1 MDGRPASSHP
11 SREREL
17 AMGLLDRYILR
28 TVITPLTLALI
39 IAGMLLLIEH
49 MLRLFDFVL
58 AEQGPVDVVWRML
71 ANLTPHYA
79 SLALPLGAF
88 LGVLLAFRN
97 LSLSSELDAMN
108 SSGASFSRLLRPIYL
123 LFALLMIADF
133 LLVGYVSPLARYRY
147 DKIRFDVTSGALG
160 IKVPQG
166 EFVNIS
172 DDVTIRL
179 GSVNAATREA
189 RDIYLE
195 MRDDDGRRTI
205 ITAASGAISTTP
217 EVTRLSLDLKS
228 GRQLLMEPS
237 RNRVSTLDFDS
248 FNIDIKLPAI
258 AVFRARGVDAEEATF
273 SEMVRLVRTETRES
287 SPLWLPY
294 RAALH
299 FSIVQPLTFL
309 VLPVLAVAMGVTGR
323 RRASNLKPIAGVA
336 LLIVYHEL
344 LQEWGLVVASKG
356 ELSPWISM
364 GGLFAL
370 FGIASLWLYRG
381 SVDKA
386 RTARVMS
393 RREDE
398 TVRVASGAAT
408 GGSAR

>member
-1 MDGRPASSHP
+1 
-11 SREREL
+11 
-17 AMGLLDRYILR
+17 MGLLDRYILR
-28 TVITPLTLALI
+28 TVITPLTLALVV
-39 IAGMLLLIEH
+39 AGMLLMIEH

-108 SSGASFSRLLRPIYL
+108 SSGASFRRLLRPIYM
-123 LFALLMIADF
+123 LFAVLMLFDF
-133 LLVGYVSPLARYRY
+133 LLVGYISPLARYRY

-179 GSVNAATREA
+179 GAVNAATREA
-189 RDIYLE
+189 RDIFLE
-195 MRDDDGRRTI
+195 MRDEDGRRTV
-205 ITAASGAISTTP
+205 ITANSGAISTTP
-217 EVTRLSLDLKS
+217 EVTTLTLDLRA
-228 GRQLLMEPS
+228 GRQLFIEPD
-237 RNRVSTLDFDS
+237 RETVSTLDFES
-248 FNIDIKLPAI
+248 FNIDIRLPAI
-258 AVFRARGVDAEEATF
+258 AMFRARGIEAQEATF
-273 SEMVRLVRTETRES
+273 SEMRALVATETRES

-299 FSIVQPLTFL
+299 FAIIQPLTFM
-309 VLPVLAVAMGVTGR
+309 VMPILAVAMGVTGR
-323 RRASNLKPIAGVA
+323 RRTANLKPIGGVA

-344 LQEWGLVVASKG
+344 LQEWAQPIAASG
-356 ELSPWISM
+356 VLSPWISM

-370 FGIASLWLYRG
+370 FAALSLWLYRG

-386 RTARVMS
+386 RTARVMA
-393 RREDE
+393 RGDDE
-398 TVRVASGAAT
+398 TVRVTADSPVDPRAAGAAE
-408 GGSAR
+408 

>member
-1 MDGRPASSHP
+1 
-11 SREREL
+11 
-17 AMGLLDRYILR
+17 MGLLDRYILR
-28 TVITPLTLALI
+28 TVITPLTLALV
-39 IAGMLLLIEH
+39 IAGMLLLVEH

-79 SLALPLGAF
+79 SLALPLGGF
-88 LGVLLAFRN
+88 MGVLLAFRN

-108 SSGASFSRLLRPIYL
+108 SSGASFSRLLRPIFL
-123 LFALLMIADF
+123 LFALLMVFDF
-133 LLVGYVSPLARYRY
+133 LLVGYISPLARYRY

-195 MRDDDGRRTI
+195 IRDDDGRRTI
-205 ITAASGAISTTP
+205 ISAASGSISTTP

-228 GRQLLMEPS
+228 GRQLLIEPD
-237 RNRVSTLDFDS
+237 RNKVSTLDFES

-258 AVFRARGVDAEEATF
+258 GVFRARGIDAEEATF
-273 SEMVRLVRTETRES
+273 SEMMRLVRTESRES

-309 VLPVLAVAMGVTGR
+309 ILPVLAVAMGVTGR

-336 LLIVYHEL
+336 MLIVYHEL
-344 LQEWGLVVASKG
+344 LQEWGLVVASTG
-356 ELSPWISM
+356 ALSPWISM
-364 GGLFAL
+364 GGLFVL
-370 FGIASLWLYRG
+370 FCIASLWLYRG

-386 RTARVMS
+386 RTARVMA

-398 TVRVASGAAT
+398 TVRVAAGAGGAT
-408 GGSAR
+408 Q